1 MDPTVEQ
8 ADIHRISVR
17 ISDGATRR
25 SFDEQSFEIYANHL
39 PTIVSNPPHMGLV
52 GELFKYQ
59 VRVDDKM
66 MTTQCS
72 SIHC

>member
-1 MDPTVEQ
+1 MTPTVEQ

-39 PTIVSNPPHMGLV
+39 PTIVSIPRTWAWLV
-52 GELFKYQ
+52 NFLNIKLG
-59 VRVDDKM
+59 
-66 MTTQCS
+66 
-72 SIHC
+72 